1 MALRLSEVCIGFAS
15 DVMGLHQVIDF
26 LSQFLF
32 QLFAWHL
39 RLGLKEIVDKDFD
52 KAFLEFIIR
61 FNTCGHVVLK
71 LHIRLLHRLAVF
83 TWCLIMVSDVKSEH
97 QFIRNLVEEGDVSAE
112 FRV

>member
-15 DVMGLHQVIDF
+15 DVMGLHQVKDF
-26 LSQFLF
+26 LGQFLF
-32 QLFAWHL
+32 QCFAWHL
-39 RLGLKEIVDKDFD
+39 RFD

>member
-52 KAFLEFIIR
+52 KAFLEFIIC

-83 TWCLIMVSDVKSEH
+83 TWCLIMVSDV
-97 QFIRNLVEEGDVSAE
+97 EEGDVSAE